1 VSDWELMWGR
11 GQKLTKSGKAQTK
24 MLVDEFDWMQ
34 INRQAQME
42 KSKFKNSRR
51 ETNRY
56 NSMGTYFNDSI

>member
-1 VSDWELMWGR
+1 
-11 GQKLTKSGKAQTK
+11 

-34 INRQAQME
+34 INQQAKME

-56 NSMGTYFNDSI
+56 NSIGAYFNDSI